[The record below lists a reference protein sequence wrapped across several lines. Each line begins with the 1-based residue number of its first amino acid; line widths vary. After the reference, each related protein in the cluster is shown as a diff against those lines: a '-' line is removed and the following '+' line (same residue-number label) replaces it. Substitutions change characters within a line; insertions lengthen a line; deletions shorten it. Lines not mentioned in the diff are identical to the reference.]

1 MDPVSALI
9 IDLLVDKF
17 QIPADAVQLDAT
29 FDSLEVDSL
38 VLVELA
44 VILESRLGV
53 VVADDELTKGQT
65 LTEAAELVRAKAAA

>member
-1 MDPVSALI
+1 MDPVCALI

-17 QIPADAVQLDAT
+17 QIPADAVEVDAT
-29 FDSLEVDSL
+29 FGSLAVDSL

-53 VVADDELTKGQT
+53 VVADGELTTGQT
-65 LTEAAELVRAKAAA
+65 IADAAELVRTKAAA